1 MNKAL
6 LYPVYV
12 ILVLAAIEGYP
23 QKAQVIGKPD
33 ASSGPFKITGR
44 ILDNKTNEHLI
55 GANIFSKSRRIGT
68 TTDTEG
74 WFQLYLQKRRHNLQ
88 VSFIGYLP
96 KEMVLDIK
104 GEGYLEIFLD
114 EDLVQLSE
122 VIITSEG
129 EDINIKGV
137 TIGKAKLSIEDIA
150 ALPPFAG
157 EVDVLK
163 SITLLPGISTLGES
177 SSGFNVRGGS
187 ADQNLILL
195 GGAPL
200 YNPSHLF
207 GFFTAFNSD
216 VIKDVTIYKGG
227 IPARYGGRGSSVIDL
242 NYRSGNMSGWEG
254 KVTLGTVSSKLTV
267 EGPLIKDK
275 LSLLVAGRV
284 FYANWIL
291 RSVKDPDISNSA
303 ASFNDVNANLN
314 YKLNSNNN
322 LRYSFY
328 RSSDDFKFAN
338 DTTFQW
344 NNLNH
349 VVEWNHS
356 FNNRLSMN
364 LSGVISQYDFLIV
377 NEVGFNNFE
386 LKSTILDQKA
396 SLRYDYIINKNNIVT
411 LGAESKM
418 IRIDPGDFVPLQ
430 STSSITPLDIEEEQ
444 AIESGTYLQH
454 DINFG
459 DHIGFSYGLRYS
471 DFRYIGEK
479 TVFSYEKNAPRRD
492 ENIIGNQLYGKNE
505 TIQQYSGFEPRIS
518 VRWSFRNDASI
529 KGGFNQIYQY
539 IHLIS
544 NTSTIAPTD
553 IWKLSDIYLKPT
565 KVTQYSLG
573 FFKNFFLN
581 TVETSLEGFYKETDN
596 IIEYKDGAQLLL
608 TERLETQ
615 LVSGQGKAYGI
626 EVFVKRK
633 KGRLTGWASYT
644 FSRSLRQVIGPYP
657 EELINNGEWFPSN
670 YDKPHDVTATMEY
683 KLSEYV
689 KTSAIFTYSSGQ
701 PVTYPLAKFNY
712 YGTIVA
718 YFENRNENRAPDYM
732 RIDLSFT
739 FNFNT
744 TRKYLKGDLILSV
757 YNLLGRKNVFSIF
770 FDDVEN
776 SPPLAFKLSVLGTPF
791 PSLSYSVKF

>member
-1 MNKAL
+1 MNKIFIYAVYLILAL
-6 LYPVYV
+6 T
-12 ILVLAAIEGYP
+12 AIEGYS
-23 QKAQVIGKPD
+23 QKALIIGKPD
-33 ASSGPFKITGR
+33 GSSGPFKVTGR
-44 ILDNKTNEHLI
+44 ILDGKTNEVLI
-55 GANIFSKSRRIGT
+55 GANIYSKSRRIGT
-68 TTDTEG
+68 TTNSEG

-104 GEGYLEIFLD
+104 GEGYVEIYLE
-114 EDLVQLSE
+114 EDLVQLGE
-122 VIITSEG
+122 VIISAEG
-129 EDINIKGV
+129 EDVNIKRV
-137 TIGKAKLSIEDIA
+137 TIGIAKLSIEDIA

-163 SITLLPGISTLGES
+163 SITLLPGISTIGES

-216 VIKDVTIYKGG
+216 IIKDVTIYKGG

-242 NYRSGNMSGWEG
+242 KYRSGNMSVWEG
-254 KVTLGTVSSKLTV
+254 KATLGTVSSKLTV
-267 EGPLIKDK
+267 EGPLIKEK

-303 ASFNDVNANLN
+303 ASFNDVNAILN

-328 RSSDDFKFAN
+328 RSFDDFKFVN

-344 NNLNH
+344 SNLNH
-349 VVEWNHS
+349 VIEWNHL

-364 LSGVISQYDFLIV
+364 LSGVISQYDFSIV
-377 NEVGFNNFE
+377 NEAGFNNFE
-386 LKSTILDQKA
+386 LKTTILDQNV
-396 SLRYDYIINKNNIVT
+396 SLRFDYEINKNNIVT
-411 LGAESKM
+411 LGAESK
-418 IRIDPGDFVPLQ
+418 IIHIDPGTFVPLQ

-444 AIESGTYLQH
+444 AIESGAYLQH
-454 DINFG
+454 DIN
-459 DHIGFSYGLRYS
+459 IGNHLGLSYGLRYS

-479 TVFSYEKNAPRRD
+479 TVFSYEENAPRRD

-505 TIQQYSGFEPRIS
+505 TIQQYSGFEPRLS
-518 VRWSFRNDASI
+518 VRWSFWNDASI

-544 NTSTIAPTD
+544 NTTTIAPTD
-553 IWKLSDIYLKPT
+553 IWKLSETYLKPQ
-565 KVTQYSLG
+565 KVTQYSIG
-573 FFKNFFLN
+573 VFKNFFLN
-581 TVETSLEGFYKETDN
+581 TVETSIEGFYKEIDN

-608 TERLETQ
+608 TERIETQ

-633 KGRLTGWASYT
+633 KGRLT
-644 FSRSLRQVIGPYP
+644 
-657 EELINNGEWFPSN
+657 
-670 YDKPHDVTATMEY
+670 
-683 KLSEYV
+683 
-689 KTSAIFTYSSGQ
+689 
-701 PVTYPLAKFNY
+701 
-712 YGTIVA
+712 
-718 YFENRNENRAPDYM
+718 
-732 RIDLSFT
+732 
-739 FNFNT
+739 
-744 TRKYLKGDLILSV
+744 
-757 YNLLGRKNVFSIF
+757 
-770 FDDVEN
+770 
-776 SPPLAFKLSVLGTPF
+776 
-791 PSLSYSVKF
+791 